1 MSAGTAR
8 FDPTMQAALF
18 RKLLWRLVPFLFCAY
33 VVSSLDRI
41 NVGIA
46 SLTMAK
52 DIGLGATALG
62 FGFGIFSA
70 GYVCCEIP
78 SNLALHR
85 FGARVWIARIMITW
99 GLVSMGTFLV
109 TNSYNFY
116 AARFILGVAEAGF
129 VPGIVYYLTLWF
141 PAVWRAKAMVAFLVA
156 IPITGVFG
164 SPISGA
170 LLGMEGIGGLHG
182 WQWLF
187 IIEGSPAVVL
197 GVMCLFVLT
206 DRPGQAKWLTSEER
220 DWLQGVLARESAAM
234 EQRQSFT
241 VAQVLT
247 NGRVITLAA
256 INFCYIVANQ
266 GVSIWI
272 PQLVKGFGLTNLQV
286 GFVTALPFLC
296 GSIGMILWARHS
308 DRTQERTW
316 HVASAGLVAAA
327 ALATSAAVASPLLSL
342 IALTIG
348 VTGIFGF
355 FGTFWAIPPSFLT
368 GRAAAAGIA
377 MIVSIG
383 NCGGLV
389 GPSIVGWTRE
399 LTGSFTLGFVAMS
412 CFFVIASL
420 LIVTLHFVARIQE
433 VSLPVDQSAS

>member
-1 MSAGTAR
+1 MTAT
-8 FDPTMQAALF
+8 FDPAMQAALF
-18 RKLLWRLVPFLFCAY
+18 RKLLWRLVPFLFCSY

-46 SLTMAK
+46 SLTMAR
-52 DIGLGATALG
+52 DIGLGAAALG
-62 FGFGIFSA
+62 LGFGIFSA
-70 GYVCCEIP
+70 GYVSCEIP

-109 TNSYNFY
+109 TNAYNFY

-156 IPITGVFG
+156 IPITGVIG

-170 LLGMEGIGGLHG
+170 LLGMEGIWGLHG

-187 IIEGSPAVVL
+187 IIEGSPAIIL

-206 DRPGQAKWLTSEER
+206 DRPEQAQWLTNQER
-220 DWLQGVLARESAAM
+220 EWLQAVLARESAAM
-234 EQRQSFT
+234 EQRQRFS

-247 NGRVITLAA
+247 SGRVITLAA
-256 INFCYIVANQ
+256 INFCYIVGNQ

-272 PQLVKGFGLTNLQV
+272 PQLVKGFGLSNLQV

-308 DRTQERTW
+308 DSAQERTW
-316 HVASAGLVAAA
+316 HVAGAGLVAAC
-327 ALATSAAVASPLLSL
+327 ALAVSAAVGSPVLSL

-377 MIVSIG
+377 MIVSVG

-412 CFFVIASL
+412 CFFVIASV
-420 LIVTLHFVARIQE
+420 LIILLHFVARIRE
-433 VSLPVDQSAS
+433 ESLPVDQPVR